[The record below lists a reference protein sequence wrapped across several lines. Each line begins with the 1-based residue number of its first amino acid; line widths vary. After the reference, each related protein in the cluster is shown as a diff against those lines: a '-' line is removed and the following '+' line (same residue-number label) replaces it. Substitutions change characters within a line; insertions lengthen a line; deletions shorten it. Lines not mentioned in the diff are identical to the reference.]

1 MPILELPRFFTTNTG
16 RKKARQFQYLN
27 CFDVTESIFYC
38 LCSMLLIIMK
48 YVIHYYGVQIF
59 FLIIEV
65 FYFNHFYYAK
75 NIYKTQGPIVS
86 GHAFIS

>member
-59 FLIIEV
+59 LTASLFAKAVLNIAFLGDYQV
-65 FYFNHFYYAK
+65 
-75 NIYKTQGPIVS
+75 
-86 GHAFIS
+86 